1 MTRIAVFLP
10 EYATS
15 VEHVPRLD
23 IASIPGDRITD
34 LIYCFAGFDA
44 QGSSFLPTWPNP
56 HDAESGPRHNT
67 GQLALFEGAVSGAQ
81 HRHEHRRLVQFL
93 SARVESR
100 ALFFRGRLDASV
112 APDVRPAMP
121 GHVHHAAIPYYRHAV
136 HRHRHR
142 LGISEDTGGC
152 RKHRLAA
159 PGVPFAARRRSVDA
173 FAPDDAFGLLRL
185 RRPQGGPHNV

>member
-44 QGSSFLPTWPNP
+44 QDSTFLPTWPNP

-67 GQLALFEGAVSGAQ
+67 GQLALLKARYPALNIVMSIGGWYNSYEPGSRAAPCFSAVASTPASRQTFVQRLWCKHRRSAQEGVRERNADHAARTAFLISGAV
-81 HRHEHRRLVQFL
+81 L
-93 SARVESR
+93 S
-100 ALFFRGRLDASV
+100 L
-112 APDVRPAMP
+112 M
-121 GHVHHAAIPYYRHAV
+121 
-136 HRHRHR
+136 
-142 LGISEDTGGC
+142 
-152 RKHRLAA
+152 
-159 PGVPFAARRRSVDA
+159 RS
-173 FAPDDAFGLLRL
+173 FPSL
-185 RRPQGGPHNV
+185 N